1 MADGVVV
8 VKLGGELLEPAARL
22 EAVAA
27 ALERA
32 HRAASR
38 LAIVHGGGRAIDT
51 ALRRAGIAP
60 RQVNG
65 LRITDEQTLDVVV
78 SILAGLMN
86 TRLVAALN
94 AAGVPAVGLT
104 GADARMVPGRLAL
117 PVVDA
122 SGASVSLGRVGDP
135 DEDTDGTLVLR
146 LIDAGYVP
154 VIASITADRMGGL
167 LNINADPFAAALAVA
182 LHADRLVIAGTTPG
196 VLDDEGRSIPELDL
210 AGAERLIASG
220 GATAGM
226 IAKLRACA
234 DAIGGGVGS
243 VVVADGTSV
252 EALTSAALGQRH
264 NGATEIGRTRE
275 VEHA

>member
-86 TRLVAALN
+86 TRLV